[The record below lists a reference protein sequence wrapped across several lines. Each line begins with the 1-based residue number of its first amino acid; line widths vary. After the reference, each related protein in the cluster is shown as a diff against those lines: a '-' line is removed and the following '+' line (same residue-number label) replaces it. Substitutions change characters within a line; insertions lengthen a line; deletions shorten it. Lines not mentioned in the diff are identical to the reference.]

1 MTHTFPTRRSS
12 DLAALNDLLHDRDAT
27 AFSAIVG
34 DLRAL
39 QGVRYVIT
47 LDTDTRRPRDAARE
61 LVGTL
66 AHPLN
71 RARVD
76 PGRRVVSGGYGILQ
90 PRVGASMGEI
100 GRAHV

>member
-1 MTHTFPTRRSS
+1 MGHERKRGK
-12 DLAALNDLLHDRDAT
+12 LAALNDLLHDRDAT

-47 LDTDTRRPRDAARE
+47 LDTDTRLPRDAARE

-71 RARVD
+71 PPRVD
-76 PGRRVVSGGYGILQ
+76 PGP
-90 PRVGASMGEI
+90 PRVSCGSGLRPQGGSTDEQRV
-100 GRAHV
+100 GHRECRTG

>member
-1 MTHTFPTRRSS
+1 MGHERKRGK
-12 DLAALNDLLHDRDAT
+12 LAALNDLLHDRDAT

-47 LDTDTRRPRDAARE
+47 LDTDTRLPRDAARE

-76 PGRRVVSGGYGILQ
+76 PGRRVVSRSEER
-90 PRVGASMGEI
+90 RVGKECVRTCRS
-100 GRAHV
+100 RWSP